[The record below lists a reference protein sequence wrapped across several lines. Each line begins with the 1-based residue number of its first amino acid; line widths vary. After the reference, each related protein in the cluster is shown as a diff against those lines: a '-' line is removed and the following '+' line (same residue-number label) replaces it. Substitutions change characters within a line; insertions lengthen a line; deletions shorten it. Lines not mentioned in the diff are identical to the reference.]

1 MIPLALFVSFNYRD
15 IMKHRG
21 VPLLPKKKQAGDIIG
36 KEFEPKGRKSP
47 RTV

>member
-1 MIPLALFVSFNYRD
+1 MIPLALFSSFDYWGT
-15 IMKHRG
+15 MKYRG

-36 KEFEPKGRKSP
+36 KESEPKGRKGP